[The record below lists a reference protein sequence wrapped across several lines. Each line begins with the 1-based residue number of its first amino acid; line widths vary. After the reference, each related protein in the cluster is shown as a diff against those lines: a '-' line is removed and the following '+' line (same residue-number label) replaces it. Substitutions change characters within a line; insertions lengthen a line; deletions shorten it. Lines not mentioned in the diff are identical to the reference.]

1 MSLKMS
7 LNDGSPSLTL
17 KSKIGTFV
25 TDATK
30 VPFSFVTKV
39 SFSFHTDLVK
49 GERGFCRKCNF
60 SLLFYEGTVSDG
72 DDEEHALADVE
83 ASFDRHQRAFVLR
96 ITEDIEKVFR
106 AGKAKMAGKNA
117 F

>member
-1 MSLKMS
+1 MLPKFHSRL
-7 LNDGSPSLTL
+7 LPGFHFHFTL
-17 KSKIGTFV
+17 VLSR
-25 TDATK
+25 
-30 VPFSFVTKV
+30 
-39 SFSFHTDLVK
+39 
-49 GERGFCRKCNF
+49 ERGFRRKCNF

>member
-7 LNDGSPSLTL
+7 LHDEIPSLTL
-17 KSKIGTFV
+17 KSKIGAFV
-25 TDATK
+25 TDITE
-30 VPFSFVTKV
+30 VQSSFVTKV

-83 ASFDRHQRAFVLR
+83 ASFDSDYGALDLR
-96 ITEDIEKVFR
+96 I
-106 AGKAKMAGKNA
+106 A
-117 F
+117 